1 MNIVLWGLII
11 GVPLAIGGA
20 LAVFSKDLAL
30 RAFER
35 FAASRRGAWFLTAIA
50 WLWTAYEC
58 HIIGIDVFD
67 MILKIF
73 PGELWILAT
82 VLTYLTIIWMPNNL
96 ATRALMGLFMLLPAE
111 LFKTTRL
118 LLPQSGVATVHILV
132 VLGYILAI
140 IGMYGMFYP
149 WRIEK
154 VLKKILGKGAARIA
168 YGAVCLIAGIAA
180 ITAGFV
186 LA

>member
-1 MNIVLWGLII
+1 
-11 GVPLAIGGA
+11 
-20 LAVFSKDLAL
+20 
-30 RAFER
+30 
-35 FAASRRGAWFLTAIA
+35 
-50 WLWTAYEC
+50 
-58 HIIGIDVFD
+58 

-73 PGELWILAT
+73 PGELWILAV

-96 ATRALMGLFMLLPAE
+96 VTRALMGLFMLLPAE

-154 VLKKILGKGAARIA
+154 VLKKILGKGTNRLRRGMS
-168 YGAVCLIAGIAA
+168 YRRHRRHNRRFCLGV
-180 ITAGFV
+180 GV
-186 LA
+186 LGEEACRHA